1 MGYFYKFIFL
11 SGFLLFI
18 NIAMQSQNLE
28 SSYLRGDANVQFRW
42 RVGYSEYPINRS
54 SRTDL
59 EDVTKGRYA
68 WYDGLLW
75 SGAYK
80 DWQDRTIHGVSL
92 LFRGGSPY
100 ARTIHFRLVDCFT
113 INTFVRIDHR
123 LSRYHYTDSPFIT

>member
-42 RVGYSEYPINRS
+42 RFGYSEYPINRS

-100 ARTIHFRLVDCFT
+100 ARTIRCISDLV
-113 INTFVRIDHR
+113 
-123 LSRYHYTDSPFIT
+123 PFSHSGYA

>member
-42 RVGYSEYPINRS
+42 RFGYSEYPINRS

-59 EDVTKGRYA
+59 EDVTKEDTPGMMVFCGLELIKTGKTGR
-68 WYDGLLW
+68 
-75 SGAYK
+75 
-80 DWQDRTIHGVSL
+80 
-92 LFRGGSPY
+92 FME
-100 ARTIHFRLVDCFT
+100 
-113 INTFVRIDHR
+113 
-123 LSRYHYTDSPFIT
+123 